1 MTDAAPLPIDDV
13 LGALRTALAEHS
25 SAVLVAPP
33 GAGKRRERRS
43 RFSTSRGPRA
53 NASSYSSRAASPP
66 APPLAWPRRI
76 LTPLL
81 YVNIGVM
88 PGSAF
93 AIARRYAG
101 RCPMR
106 SR

>member
-1 MTDAAPLPIDDV
+1 MSPFAAPLPIDDV
-13 LGALRTALAEHS
+13 LGALRLALAEHS

-33 GAGKRRERRS
+33 GAGK
-43 RFSTSRGPRA
+43 TT
-53 NASSYSSRAASPP
+53 RAASPP
-66 APPLAWPRRI
+66 LAGPQLI
-76 LTPLL
+76 SAPLL
-81 YVNIGVM
+81 YVNIGAM